1 MLLWKF
7 FHNSITTVPCCAYH
21 LFLKENIMKMSR
33 RIATGM
39 VAASLATS
47 LAVAPAQAQSLSH
60 TALATSTGLGSSA
73 VNTVIGVGINVAVA
87 VAVYNFLVQN
97 RIIAPIIR

>member
-1 MLLWKF
+1 
-7 FHNSITTVPCCAYH
+7 
-21 LFLKENIMKMSR
+21 MKMPR
-33 RIATGM
+33 RIATSM

-47 LAVAPAQAQSLSH
+47 LAFAPAQAQSLSH

-73 VNTVIGVGINVAVA
+73 VNTVIGVGINGAVA

>member
-1 MLLWKF
+1 MKMPRR
-7 FHNSITTVPCCAYH
+7 ITT
-21 LFLKENIMKMSR
+21 S
-33 RIATGM
+33 M

-73 VNTVIGVGINVAVA
+73 VNTVIGGPRVGIGGKRAT
-87 VAVYNFLVQN
+87 Q
-97 RIIAPIIR
+97 IRHVRLGKLPAHRLTQGEHT